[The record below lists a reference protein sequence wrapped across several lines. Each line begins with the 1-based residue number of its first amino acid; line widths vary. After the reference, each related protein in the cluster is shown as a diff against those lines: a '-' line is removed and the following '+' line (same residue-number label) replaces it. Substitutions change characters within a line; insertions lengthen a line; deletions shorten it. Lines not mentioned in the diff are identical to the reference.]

1 MARHVI
7 DDSPEGLALLL
18 GRDNG
23 QHGSGSVEDHPP
35 NGGEEDDLP
44 DGMHEAASDLI
55 EAVHAKNQAGVAH
68 ALHNAHS
75 LSAAHLASKK

>member
-18 GRDNG
+18 GRD
-23 QHGSGSVEDHPP
+23 HGEASAGAPAP
-35 NGGEEDDLP
+35 DDGDELP
-44 DGMHEAASDLI
+44 EGMHEAAADLI
-55 EAVHAKNQAGVAH
+55 DAVHAKDHVGVAR

-75 LSAAHLASKK
+75 LSAAHDSKKE